1 MIQPTTQYT
10 AGVQEYAA
18 REVTG
23 IQPGHGDRRILGT
36 VVYAHTRKQAEATE
50 DGLRESHQISP
61 NIRGRNYRVCI
72 DGRFSDRPVRSEQ
85 SLESPAASGVVA
97 SAIRIPTS
105 PLKNPTESSRAATFR
120 ILRGANRS
128 RTYVSP
134 TRPTPE
140 RLNWAILK
148 PQRSSR
154 FFTATARPSVQ
165 YSSQPYGTS
174 RATHRTTATPMP
186 SGSCR

>member
-1 MIQPTTQYT
+1 M
-10 AGVQEYAA
+10 QEYAA
-18 REVTG
+18 REITG

-36 VVYAHTRKQAEATE
+36 VVYTHTRKQAEATE

-105 PLKNPTESSRAATFR
+105 PSKNPTESSRAATFR

-128 RTYVSP
+128 RTYVSL

-154 FFTATARPSVQ
+154 FLQPLPDRL
-165 YSSQPYGTS
+165 SS
-174 RATHRTTATPMP
+174 THRNPTERPEPRTEQRLRR
-186 SGSCR
+186 CRQVLSDDLRPHP